1 MMRGTMTVEPN
12 GSGGEG
18 AAASSRGV
26 VGGRNL
32 PVAIAVGVIMAAL
45 FLVALF
51 WHPVAFAAVVG
62 VLVCIAYLE
71 ADRVLRTVGT
81 PLQVPVLI
89 VSTLL
94 MLFGA
99 FDARYAGQ
107 MAGVVALFLGAVV
120 WQLADRDRQNVL
132 PRLSVTLM
140 FGLWVGFLA
149 SFAILLVARTE
160 AGAVGVLAV
169 IGSAILSDIG
179 GYGFGVAFGRRKV
192 APTVSPNKTWEGL
205 IGGLVLSTAGA
216 TLALPL
222 LDERFTLLLAAAIG
236 FTCGLASFV
245 GDLLES
251 LIKRD
256 LGVKDLGG
264 LLPGHGGVLDRVDG
278 VLVALPVGYLVLHFL
293 Y

>member
-1 MMRGTMTVEPN
+1 MTVEPN
-12 GSGGEG
+12 RPGGEDE
-18 AAASSRGV
+18 ATSSRGV

-32 PVAIAVGVIMAAL
+32 PVAIAVGVVMAGL
-45 FLVALF
+45 FLVTLF
-51 WHPVAFAAVVG
+51 WHPVTFAVVVG
-62 VLVCIAYLE
+62 ILVCVAYLE
-71 ADRVLRTVGT
+71 VDRVLRTVGT
-81 PLQVPVLI
+81 RLQVPVLI
-89 VSTLL
+89 VSTLA

-99 FDARYAGQ
+99 FDARHAGQ
-107 MAGVVALFLGAVV
+107 MVGVLVLFLGAVV
-120 WQLADRDRQNVL
+120 WQLADRDRSNILERLAVTVL
-132 PRLSVTLM
+132 

-149 SFAILLVARTE
+149 SFAILLVARTD
-160 AGAVGVLAV
+160 AAAMGVLAV

-179 GYGFGVAFGRRKV
+179 GYAFGVAFGRHKV

-216 TLALPL
+216 ALALPL
-222 LDERFTLLLAAAIG
+222 LDERYTWLLAAAIG
-236 FTCGLASFV
+236 FACGLASFV

-256 LGVKDLGG
+256 LGGKDLGG

-278 VLVALPVGYLVLHFL
+278 ILVALPVGYLLLHFL

>member
-1 MMRGTMTVEPN
+1 MTVEPN
-12 GSGGEG
+12 GPGGED

-32 PVAIAVGVIMAAL
+32 PVAIAVGVVMAAL

-89 VSTLL
+89 VSSLL

-99 FDARYAGQ
+99 FDARHAGQ
-107 MAGVVALFLGAVV
+107 MVGVVALFLGAVV
-120 WQLADRDRQNVL
+120 WQLADRDRQDVL

-160 AGAVGVLAV
+160 AAAIGVLAV

-179 GYGFGVAFGRRKV
+179 GYAFGVAFGRHKV

-205 IGGLVLSTAGA
+205 IGGLVLSTVGA

-236 FTCGLASFV
+236 FACGLASFV